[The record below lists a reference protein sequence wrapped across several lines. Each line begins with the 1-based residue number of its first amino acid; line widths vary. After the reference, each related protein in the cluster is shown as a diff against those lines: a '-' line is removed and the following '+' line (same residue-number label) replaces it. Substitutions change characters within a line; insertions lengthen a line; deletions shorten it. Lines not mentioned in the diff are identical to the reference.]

1 MLNSLWPRDLYRFHN
16 VFICSCSRSWLVLA
30 TSNRWHW
37 LCLDV
42 RIFFIL
48 TMKMMRGSKSEEQSP
63 LDKTQCPQCDKFPCD
78 CKDNEKE
85 KDIEEHSS
93 DGASDSGFEM
103 KAVRQTG
110 EGRSDLVGTGGP
122 QFNLFSNLM
131 LDQMMLA
138 SYQQQMSV
146 FMPPAL
152 RALKMFQEGGFA
164 LPTPP

>member
-1 MLNSLWPRDLYRFHN
+1 MS
-16 VFICSCSRSWLVLA
+16 S
-30 TSNRWHW
+30 
-37 LCLDV
+37 LCLS
-42 RIFFIL
+42 L
-48 TMKMMRGSKSEEQSP
+48 AEQNS

-78 CKDNEKE
+78 CKGDEKE

-93 DGASDSGFEM
+93 DGGSDSGSEM
-103 KAVRQTG
+103 KTPRQAESRPG
-110 EGRSDLVGTGGP
+110 PEGG
-122 QFNLFSNLM
+122 QFNLFGNM

-138 SYQQQMSV
+138 SYQQQMNA